1 MALKLSLKPN
11 EKVIIGKAVLVNGPT
26 SATISVENNVP
37 ILREKDILTE
47 EEATS
52 YCKKI
57 YLLIQLM
64 YLGEVPNPELGSLY
78 SQLANELQASVP
90 STKSLI
96 SEITGFILNEK
107 YYQALKQAQQLIQ
120 HEEELLSHVPKS
132 S

>member
-26 SATISVENNVP
+26 AASLMVENNVP
-37 ILREKDILTE
+37 VLREKDILAE
-47 EEATS
+47 EEATT

-57 YLLIQLM
+57 YLVIQLM
-64 YLGEVPNPELGSLY
+64 YLGEVPNPELGTLY
-78 SQLANELQASVP
+78 SRLANELQAAVP

-96 SEITGFILNEK
+96 SDITSYILNEK

>member
-1 MALKLSLKPN
+1 
-11 EKVIIGKAVLVNGPT
+11 VIIGKAVLVNGPT

-78 SQLANELQASVP
+78 SQLANELQTSVP

>member
-78 SQLANELQASVP
+78 SQLANELQTSVP